1 MTGKQ
6 PQKIY
11 VIFSKNCTI
20 KRPVK
25 GLTAAW
31 GCSSSGRACW
41 RVNSPKKYM

>member
-6 PQKIY
+6 PQNIY

-31 GCSSSGRACW
+31 GVAHPGGRVDW
-41 RVNSPKKYM
+41 